1 MPITIADGPNL
12 LAQRMGITE
21 PGSPPVLLNHP
32 VQGTVAIDGWKSVL
46 FGLPFLVA
54 GIGIVCAALNI
65 ISVHGRKNAP
75 DWLIGLIG
83 GFFFS
88 AGAFLI
94 IHGMRGAARRAVY
107 LRESA
112 EHPGE
117 PWLVDYHWHRE
128 GIAFSAFN
136 TMLGRFVAAL
146 GWNAFLIPF
155 FWVGLNVPGMGRVFL
170 VFASLFALIGL
181 VFWGRWLQMLGELFR
196 YGNTFFVYDEFPYFL
211 GQTLHARLRA
221 PHHISSLDELTF
233 TLRCV
238 QEKYVTTGTGQN
250 RTTRVVCFELYQEAL
265 TLSRDQFTGLAGGDI
280 PVEFKVPANQPS
292 TLLAPA
298 PPTYWE
304 IQAQGKAHRGADFEA
319 YFLVPVYNRS

>member
-1 MPITIADGPNL
+1 
-12 LAQRMGITE
+12 MGITE
-21 PGSPPVLLNHP
+21 PGSPPVLPNHP
-32 VQGTVAIDGWKSVL
+32 VQSTVAIDGWKSVL

-54 GIGIVCAALNI
+54 GIGIVCA
-65 ISVHGRKNAP
+65 

-94 IHGMRGAARRAVY
+94 IHGMGGAARRAVY
-107 LRESA
+107 LREAA

-117 PWLVDYHWHRE
+117 PWLVDHHWHRE

-146 GWNAFLIPF
+146 GWKAFLIPF

-170 VFASLFALIGL
+170 VFASLVALIGL
-181 VFWGRWLQMLGELFR
+181 VFWGRWLQMVGELFR

-211 GQTLHARLRA
+211 GQTLRARLRA
-221 PHHISSLDELTF
+221 PQHTFSLDELTF

-238 QEKYVTTGTGQN
+238 QEK
-250 RTTRVVCFELYQEAL
+250 
-265 TLSRDQFTGLAGGDI
+265 
-280 PVEFKVPANQPS
+280 
-292 TLLAPA
+292 
-298 PPTYWE
+298 
-304 IQAQGKAHRGADFEA
+304 
-319 YFLVPVYNRS
+319 